1 MVWEKYVKY
10 RSLTDNSDSFPQHI
24 NLRNKESGWSHYA
37 YSVEFAYADK
47 KRYLCKNGDDPF
59 MQLFVKDYILRE
71 SCSSCHFKGYH
82 RVSDIT
88 LGDFWEYGILIPK
101 WTIIKEHL
109 LY

>member
-1 MVWEKYVKY
+1 MECRLRWYGKKYVKY

-59 MQLFVKDYILRE
+59 MQLFVKRIIFCGNLVVAVIL
-71 SCSSCHFKGYH
+71 K
-82 RVSDIT
+82 DIIV
-88 LGDFWEYGILIPK
+88 LVI
-101 WTIIKEHL
+101 
-109 LY
+109 